1 MNNELLEKHVGKFV
15 NIFNEKMSLFGI
27 LRRTGGEGRYR
38 VDLLRGDGYYIFT
51 SDEVISIAVQN
62 STLIALR

>member
-1 MNNELLEKHVGKFV
+1 MNNELLEKNVGKFV
-15 NIFNEKMSLFGI
+15 NIFNEKMSLFGM
-27 LRRTGGEGRYR
+27 LRKTNREGKYR
-38 VDLLRGDGYYIFT
+38 VDLLRDDGYYIFT